1 MPTADD
7 ARTTSETV
15 LASPYTSEGAP
26 VTDKTR
32 QERARSLPLAQG
44 VFGVVLGM
52 VLLGGISWCA
62 ARTVDDAR
70 NTRIAGQYLEDA
82 VVASLPL
89 APGMRPTPIAVVRQV
104 DGARIIAVT
113 IQDARHHRD
122 DILPGSLGRSEVA
135 SFAPPSPMRD
145 AFVRDLVQRVSAR
158 LDCRTGDLVA
168 QRIEIARGLSDR
180 ATYTGG
186 RIVNNAGL
194 PTKVEPARAQVI
206 CSLPTTRG

>member
-1 MPTADD
+1 MPMDD
-7 ARTTSETV
+7 GARSVPESV
-15 LASPYTSEGAP
+15 LASSSTPEGGS
-26 VTDKTR
+26 VTEKTR

-44 VFGVVLGM
+44 VFGIVLGM
-52 VLLGGISWCA
+52 ALLGGISWCA
-62 ARTVDDAR
+62 ARTIDDAR
-70 NTRIAGQYLEDA
+70 NIRISGQYLEDA

-122 DILPGSLGRSEVA
+122 DLLPGSLGRSEVA

-158 LDCRTGDLVA
+158 IDCRTGDLVA
-168 QRIEIARGLSDR
+168 QRIEIAKGLSDR

>member
-1 MPTADD
+1 MDDD
-7 ARTTSETV
+7 ARPGAQSV
-15 LASPYTSEGAP
+15 LASPPTDEGGR
-26 VTDKTR
+26 VTDRTK

-44 VFGVVLGM
+44 VFGVVLGL
-52 VLLGGISWCA
+52 VLLGGISWTA
-62 ARTVDDAR
+62 ARGIDDSRNAR
-70 NTRIAGQYLEDA
+70 ITGQYLEDA

-89 APGMRPTPIAVVRQV
+89 APGMRPTPIAVVRQE

-122 DILPGSLGRSEVA
+122 DILKGSLGRSEVA

-158 LDCRTGDLVA
+158 IDCRTGDLVA
-168 QRIEIARGLSDR
+168 QRIEIAKGLSDR

-194 PTKVEPARAQVI
+194 PSRIETARAQVI